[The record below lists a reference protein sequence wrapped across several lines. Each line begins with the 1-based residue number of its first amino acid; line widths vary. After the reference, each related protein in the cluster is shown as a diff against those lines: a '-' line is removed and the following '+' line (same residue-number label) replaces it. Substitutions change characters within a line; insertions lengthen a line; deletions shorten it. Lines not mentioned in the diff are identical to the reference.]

1 MEKTFGFAI
10 RVGTTVLA
18 GENIRKT
25 VNDATGTARTGQGT
39 GGRRGRTA
47 NLGGLSRTRIR
58 VGEEVTSRRRRRRRV
73 HMLQEGEAARGRISR
88 QTDGGVGKV
97 RCVANRCKPNG
108 GAERSGARH
117 LDLNR
122 NGSRERI
129 RDEGITNYN
138 SNQ

>member
-58 VGEEVTSRRRRRRRV
+58 VGEEVTSRRRRRRGCICCRRERQ
-73 HMLQEGEAARGRISR
+73 HGDGSHDRRTEAL
-88 QTDGGVGKV
+88 GKFGALLI
-97 RCVANRCKPNG
+97 VASQM
-108 GAERSGARH
+108 AERSGARH